1 MLHLGNVEVEE
12 TFAEAFGMV
21 YCRIVVTAAN
31 DRWLSHAEREFAG
44 YACSVIACDAEVGR
58 ERSLSAE
65 ESPDGRPAAAMLC
78 FGMNADRL
86 AKAVVNRTGQCLM
99 TCPTTAV
106 FGDLAVGAAAGKR
119 IALGKSLRYF
129 GDGFQ
134 KSKKLGNRRFWR
146 IPVMD
151 GEFLVEEATG
161 VATGVAG
168 GNLIFQ
174 GPDERTT
181 LSAAERAV
189 DSVRD
194 LPGVIAPFPG
204 GIARSGSK
212 VGSRYTGLIASTAD
226 AFCPT
231 LRGRVASR
239 LHPDAN
245 CAYELVV
252 NGIDESAVRG
262 AMRLALMAAAEE
274 PILRISAG
282 NYGGKLGKHHIRLA
296 ELLGGD
302 L

>member
-1 MLHLGNVEVEE
+1 VLRIGSVEVEE
-12 TFAEAFGMV
+12 TFAEAFGMA
-21 YCRIVVTAAN
+21 YCRVVITATN
-31 DRWLSHAEREFAG
+31 ERWLAHAEREFAG

-58 ERSLSAE
+58 ERGLSAE
-65 ESPDGRPAAAMLC
+65 ESPDGRPAVAMLC

-86 AKAVVNRTGQCLM
+86 AKAATNRTGQCLM

-106 FGDLAVGAAAGKR
+106 FGDLTVGAATGKR

-134 KSKKLGNRRFWR
+134 KSKKLGDRRFWR

-161 VATGVAG
+161 VGTGVAG

-174 GPDERTT
+174 GRDEETT
-181 LSAAERAV
+181 LAAAERAV
-189 DSVRD
+189 DAVRD

-212 VGSRYTGLIASTAD
+212 VGSRYKGLIASTAD

-239 LHPDAN
+239 LHPEAN

-252 NGIDESAVRG
+252 NGIDETAVRE
-262 AMRLALMAAAEE
+262 AMRVALVAAAKG
-274 PILRISAG
+274 PLLRISAG
-282 NYGGKLGKHHIRLA
+282 NYGGKLGKHHIQLVEVLSRIS
-296 ELLGGD
+296 
-302 L
+302 

>member
-1 MLHLGNVEVEE
+1 MLHLGSVEVEE

-21 YCRIVVTAAN
+21 YCRVVVTATN
-31 DRWLSHAEREFAG
+31 DRWLAHAVREFAG

-58 ERSLSAE
+58 ERELSTE
-65 ESPDGRPAAAMLC
+65 ESPDGRPAVAMLC

-99 TCPTTAV
+99 TCPTTAA
-106 FGDLAVGAAAGKR
+106 FGDSTVGAGKR
-119 IALGKSLRYF
+119 ISLGKSLRYF

-134 KSKKLGNRRFWR
+134 KSKKLGDRRFWR
-146 IPVMD
+146 VPVMD

-174 GPDERTT
+174 GRDEAKT
-181 LSAAERAV
+181 LEAAERAV
-189 DSVRD
+189 DAVRD

-212 VGSRYTGLIASTAD
+212 VGSRYKGLIASTAD

-231 LRGRVASR
+231 LRGRVESR

-252 NGIDESAVRG
+252 NGIDESAVRQ
-262 AMRLALMAAAEE
+262 AMHVALLAAAKG

-282 NYGGKLGKHHIRLA
+282 NYGGKLGKHHIQLA
-296 ELLGGD
+296 DLLPS
-302 L
+302 

>member
-1 MLHLGNVEVEE
+1 VLNLGSVEIDD
-12 TFAEAFGMV
+12 TFAEAFGMAW
-21 YCRIVVTAAN
+21 CRIVVTATN
-31 DRWLSHAEREFAG
+31 ERWLGHAERAFAG

-58 ERSLSAE
+58 ERGLSAE

-106 FGDLAVGAAAGKR
+106 FGDLSVGAAAGKR
-119 IALGKSLRYF
+119 FAIGKSLRYF

-134 KSKKLGNRRFWR
+134 KSKKLGDRRFWR
-146 IPVMD
+146 VPVMD

-161 VATGVAG
+161 FATGVAG

-174 GPDERTT
+174 GRDEASA
-181 LSAAERAV
+181 LAAAERAV
-189 DSVRD
+189 DAVRD
-194 LPGVIAPFPG
+194 LPNVIAPFPG

-212 VGSRYTGLIASTAD
+212 VGSRYKGLVASTAD

-231 LRGRVASR
+231 LRGRVDSR
-239 LHPDAN
+239 LHPEAN

-252 NGIDESAVRG
+252 NGVDETSVRE
-262 AMRLALMAAAEE
+262 AMRIALKAAAEE

-296 ELLGGD
+296 ELLDG
-302 L
+302 